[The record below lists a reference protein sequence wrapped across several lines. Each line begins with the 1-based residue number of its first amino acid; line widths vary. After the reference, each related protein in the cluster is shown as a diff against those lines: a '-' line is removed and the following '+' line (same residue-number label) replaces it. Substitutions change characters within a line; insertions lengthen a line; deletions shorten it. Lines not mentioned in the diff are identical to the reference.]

1 MCYYVDQ
8 KANLLA
14 ARTRFNTEIKE
25 YDSYHEGTFINGFS
39 HPNIPIIT
47 NSSPDVI
54 TTDHIWGLI
63 PSWSKDIE
71 FRKNTLNARIETI
84 EEKPSFKNV
93 TNNRCLIIATSFY
106 EWRWLDE
113 KGKSKERYQIYSQ
126 EQEVFAFA
134 GLYSSWTNPANGD
147 VMQTYTMITTQAN
160 ELMEYIHNHKK
171 RMPLIIKREDE
182 KAWLDTN
189 NKIKDFAYP
198 YQDNIV
204 GFKIK

>member
-8 KANLLA
+8 KASLLA

-25 YDSYHEGTFINGFS
+25 YDSYYEGTFVNGFS
-39 HPNIPIIT
+39 HPNMPIIT
-47 NSSPDVI
+47 NESPNVI
-54 TTDHIWGLI
+54 TTDHSWGLI
-63 PSWSKDIE
+63 PSWAKDE
-71 FRKNTLNARIETI
+71 SFRKNTLNARIETV

-93 TNNRCLIIATSFY
+93 INNRCLIIATSFY

-113 KGKSKERYQIYSQ
+113 KGKNKERYQIYSQ

-134 GLYSSWTNPANGD
+134 GLYSSWTNPVSGELIK
-147 VMQTYTMITTQAN
+147 TYTMITTQAN

-189 NKIKDFAYP
+189 NKVMDFGYP

-204 GFKIK
+204 GFKID